1 VGRKFWLETSNG
13 SDSLLFRTNGDV
25 LPSFLELVFGTNIW
39 TGTSN
44 ASFLELGPG
53 PTLVLFLGTI
63 NGATSADSLLESD
76 PISLLVLPLGTRT
89 GGAWKLP
96 VPLLLDE
103 FLFRLA
109 SDEVVVFVLALE
121 TAVLWGV
128 LGGAAETAWID
139 WKEEKQQT

>member
-1 VGRKFWLETSNG
+1 VGRKFWLDISDG
-13 SDSLLFRTNGDV
+13 SDNLLFRTNGDV
-25 LPSFLELVFGTNIW
+25 LPSFLELVFGTKIW

-53 PTLVLFLGTI
+53 PTLVLLLETI
-63 NGATSADSLLESD
+63 TGATSADSLLESG
-76 PISLLVLPLGTRT
+76 PISLLVVPLGTRT

-109 SDEVVVFVLALE
+109 SDEVVVFALALE

-128 LGGAAETAWID
+128 LGGAVETTWID
-139 WKEEKQQT
+139 WKKKKGQT